1 MRSLIGPTL
10 RLALAI
16 LSVTVSTVL
25 LAYSLGLIPDEDRAA
40 LEARAK
46 TSEALAI
53 QIAIAATKG
62 DEALINDT
70 IALVATRNRDIRSI
84 ALRRADGELFVQAGN
99 HSLHWV
105 EPTSG
110 RSTPNH
116 VQIPLTNANAGW
128 GKLEIAFH
136 PLFSGE
142 PILGLSSKV
151 TILLGFLIGAGF
163 VGYFFVLKRAFR
175 ELDPSQVVPERVQ
188 SAFDT
193 LTEGVLILDER
204 GRVVLSNRV
213 FAEIVG
219 ISPKAMFAKPV
230 DDLPWLQFDKSV
242 GRDALP
248 WQIAMRERK
257 AVTGILMSMKTSTGS
272 VRRFSVSTTPILDS
286 AKAVRGVIT
295 SFYDF
300 TELHNKNEQLKYS
313 IDQLRETHAQVEEQ
327 NKKLSFLASSD
338 PLTGCLNRR
347 TFFAE
352 FERKFHLGH
361 GQKESVIF
369 LLLDLDFFKRIN
381 DRFGHIVGDEVLIK
395 FAQTIK
401 ALSRGQDLVGRYGG
415 EEFCV
420 ALISPSDRDAKQ
432 FAERLCRR
440 VEATS
445 TSWLPSGEPVTVSVG
460 VASVGAEPCG
470 AMDLVARADK
480 ALYAAKAAGRNRVVR
495 WEELPEEVQ
504 GDRAAPQPQH
514 TQAA

>member
-1 MRSLIGPTL
+1 MRRLIGPTL

-25 LAYSLGLIPDEDRAA
+25 LAYSLGLVPDESKAA
-40 LEARAK
+40 LETRAK

-53 QIAIAATKG
+53 QLAVAAIRSEET
-62 DEALINDT
+62 LIRET
-70 IALVATRNRDIRSI
+70 ISLVTSRNRDIKSI
-84 ALRRADGELFVQAGN
+84 ALRRVNGEIFSKAGD
-99 HSLHWV
+99 HDVHWV
-105 EPTSG
+105 EPKSG

-116 VQIPLTNANAGW
+116 VQIALTSADAAW
-128 GKLEIAFH
+128 GKLEIAYH
-136 PLFSGE
+136 PLPTGE
-142 PILGLSSKV
+142 PILGLYPK
-151 TILLGFLIGAGF
+151 IMLLLLFLIGAGF
-163 VGYFFVLKRAFR
+163 VGYFFVLKRALR
-175 ELDPSQVVPERVQ
+175 ELDPSGVVPDRVQ

-193 LTEGVLILDER
+193 LTEGVLILDEK

-213 FAEIVG
+213 FADIVG
-219 ISPKAMFAKPV
+219 LSSKSMFAKPV
-230 DDLPWLQFDKSV
+230 DDLPWLQFDKSI

-248 WQIAMRERK
+248 WRIAMREKK
-257 AVTGILMSMKTSTGS
+257 AVTGILMSMKTPTGS
-272 VRRFSVSTTPILDS
+272 LRRFSASTTPILDGGR
-286 AKAVRGVIT
+286 AVRGVIT

-327 NKKLSFLASSD
+327 NKQLTFLASSD

-352 FERKFHLGH
+352 FENRFKR
-361 GQKESVIF
+361 GQGQNESVIF
-369 LLLDLDFFKRIN
+369 LLLDLDFFKKIN
-381 DRFGHIVGDEVLIK
+381 DRYGHIVGDEVLIK

-401 ALSRGQDLVGRYGG
+401 ALTRSHDLVGRYGG

-420 ALISPSDRDAKQ
+420 ALISPSDNDAKR

-440 VEATS
+440 VES
-445 TSWLPSGEPVTVSVG
+445 ISNNWLPSGEPVTVSIG
-460 VASVGAEPCG
+460 VASVGIKPCG

-480 ALYAAKAAGRNRVVR
+480 ALYAAKAAGRNRFIR
-495 WEELPEEVQ
+495 WEDLPEE
-504 GDRAAPQPQH
+504 GRSDHAAPQPQR